1 MITIIVVVVVVV
13 DGLQLL
19 LTQFR
24 TSRLVHDSIG
34 VLYILETNVYGSWV
48 DDGLMVVGG
57 VCCRFFGATHG
68 EQREFFE
75 KYGTVSRVD
84 IPSNRYSLLPIV
96 HAGRYL
102 QIFAKRPQRR
112 CSSYVRKS
120 ESILMRVG

>member
-1 MITIIVVVVVVV
+1 MITIIVVVEVVVV
-13 DGLQLL
+13 VVGLQLL

-68 EQREFFE
+68 AAR
-75 KYGTVSRVD
+75 
-84 IPSNRYSLLPIV
+84 
-96 HAGRYL
+96 
-102 QIFAKRPQRR
+102 IF
-112 CSSYVRKS
+112 
-120 ESILMRVG
+120 